1 MLEQRRFLDCNTS
14 TVVDPSKAEGTLGGF
29 WMSGRADLAMKLVA
43 GKEELFLA
51 QGESIIS
58 VQAQSV
64 RSGLGVDA

>member
-1 MLEQRRFLDCNTS
+1 
-14 TVVDPSKAEGTLGGF
+14 
-29 WMSGRADLAMKLVA
+29 MSGRADLAMKLVA